1 MHDWEDWWKRNLGPN
16 WETVGPEY
24 FGSVIKNV
32 SDLKLYLELVH
43 DSVFFARE
51 NMRFF
56 GDTMKNY
63 GLKKN
68 VVIEDIQGEE
78 RTVFELRRKNAVKNG
93 LKSSAY
99 FDMVTLERVFD
110 NFTMR

>member
-1 MHDWEDWWKRNLGPN
+1 MYITTTAANA
-16 WETVGPEY
+16 
-24 FGSVIKNV
+24 
-32 SDLKLYLELVH
+32 
-43 DSVFFARE
+43 ARMTDESE